1 LGGVGYGRRSRSRAG
16 KPPAVRLAAAWCGR
30 TETLIALE
38 KFGLSRLPIGVG
50 PPGAGEWFEMMRLRS
65 LPVWLMGA
73 VLTVVAGPAL
83 ADKPHPWQMNFQDAA
98 TPVAESLR
106 SLHDGLLIVITAI
119 TLFVTALL
127 AYVMVRFRESRNP
140 VPSKTAHNTTIEVL
154 WTVLPV
160 LILVGIA
167 IPSFRLLYLQDRVEN
182 PEMTIK
188 AIGRQWYW
196 SYEYPDHGNF
206 TFDAYMVKD
215 ADLKPGQMRLLETD
229 NQVVVPVD
237 TNVRLYTTAS
247 DVLHAWT
254 IPAFGIKIDAIT
266 GRLNESW
273 FRVTKPGTYY
283 GQCSE
288 LCGVGHAF
296 MPITV
301 KAVSKAEFEKWI
313 AEARGKFNKAD
324 GSPPDA
330 IKVDKADAAV
340 APATQQIR

>member
-1 LGGVGYGRRSRSRAG
+1 
-16 KPPAVRLAAAWCGR
+16 
-30 TETLIALE
+30 
-38 KFGLSRLPIGVG
+38 
-50 PPGAGEWFEMMRLRS
+50 MMRLRS
-65 LPVWLMGA
+65 LPLWLMGA
-73 VLTVVAGPAL
+73 VAALLAGPAL
-83 ADKPHPWQMNFQDAA
+83 ADKPVPWQMNFQAAA
-98 TPVAESLR
+98 TPVAEK
-106 SLHDGLLIVITAI
+106 LHELHNWLLVVITLI
-119 TLFVTALL
+119 TLFVMGLL
-127 AYVMVRFRESRNP
+127 LYVMVRFRESRNP
-140 VPSKTAHNTTIEVL
+140 VPSKTAHNTLIEVL
-154 WTVLPV
+154 WTVVPV

-167 IPSFRLLYLQDRVEN
+167 IPSFRLLYLQDRIEN
-182 PEMTIK
+182 ADMTIK

-206 TFDAYMVKD
+206 TFDSYMVKD
-215 ADLKPGQMRLLETD
+215 ADLKPDQMRLLEVD
-229 NQVVVPVD
+229 NAVVVPVD

-254 IPAFGIKIDAIT
+254 IPAFGIKIDAVT

-301 KAVSKAEFEKWI
+301 KAVSKAEFDQWI

-324 GSPPDA
+324 GSPPDP
-330 IKVDKADAAV
+330 IKVEKADAAGAV
-340 APATQQIR
+340 SAPARQ

>member
-1 LGGVGYGRRSRSRAG
+1 
-16 KPPAVRLAAAWCGR
+16 
-30 TETLIALE
+30 
-38 KFGLSRLPIGVG
+38 
-50 PPGAGEWFEMMRLRS
+50 MRLRS
-65 LPVWLMGA
+65 LPLWLMGA
-73 VLTVVAGPAL
+73 VAALLAGPAL
-83 ADKPHPWQMNFQDAA
+83 ADKPVPWQMNFQAAA
-98 TPVAESLR
+98 TPVAEK
-106 SLHDGLLIVITAI
+106 LHELHNWLLVVITLI
-119 TLFVTALL
+119 TLFVMGLL
-127 AYVMVRFRESRNP
+127 LYVMVRFRESRNP
-140 VPSKTAHNTTIEVL
+140 VPSKTAHNTLIEVL
-154 WTVLPV
+154 WTVVPV

-167 IPSFRLLYLQDRVEN
+167 IPSFRLLYLQDRIEN
-182 PEMTIK
+182 ADMTIK

-206 TFDAYMVKD
+206 TFDSYMVKD
-215 ADLKPGQMRLLETD
+215 ADLKPDQMRLLEVD
-229 NQVVVPVD
+229 NAVVVPVD

-254 IPAFGIKIDAIT
+254 IPAFGIKIDAVT

-301 KAVSKAEFEKWI
+301 KAVSKAEFDQWI

-330 IKVDKADAAV
+330 IKGEPGKVEKADAAT
-340 APATQQIR
+340 PAQRQIR

>member
-1 LGGVGYGRRSRSRAG
+1 
-16 KPPAVRLAAAWCGR
+16 
-30 TETLIALE
+30 
-38 KFGLSRLPIGVG
+38 
-50 PPGAGEWFEMMRLRS
+50 MMRLRS

-206 TFDAYMVKD
+206 TFDSYMVKD
-215 ADLKPGQMRLLETD
+215 ADLKPGQMRLLEVD

-254 IPAFGIKIDAIT
+254 IPAFGIKIDAVT

-301 KAVSKAEFEKWI
+301 RAISKAEFEQWI

-330 IKVDKADAAV
+330 IKPDTVKVEKADAAGAV
-340 APATQQIR
+340 SAPARQ

>member
-1 LGGVGYGRRSRSRAG
+1 
-16 KPPAVRLAAAWCGR
+16 
-30 TETLIALE
+30 
-38 KFGLSRLPIGVG
+38 
-50 PPGAGEWFEMMRLRS
+50 MMRLRS
-65 LPVWLMGA
+65 LPLWLMGA
-73 VLTVVAGPAL
+73 VAALLAGPAL
-83 ADKPHPWQMNFQDAA
+83 ADKPVPWQMNFQAAA
-98 TPVAESLR
+98 TPVAEK
-106 SLHDGLLIVITAI
+106 LHELHNWLLVVITLI
-119 TLFVTALL
+119 TLFVMGLL
-127 AYVMVRFRESRNP
+127 LYVMVRFRESRNP
-140 VPSKTAHNTTIEVL
+140 VPSKTAHNTLIEVL
-154 WTVLPV
+154 WTVVPV

-167 IPSFRLLYLQDRVEN
+167 IPSFRLLYLQDRIEN
-182 PEMTIK
+182 ADMTIK

-206 TFDAYMVKD
+206 TFDSYMVKD
-215 ADLKPGQMRLLETD
+215 ADLKPDQMRLLEVD
-229 NQVVVPVD
+229 NAVVVPVD

-254 IPAFGIKIDAIT
+254 IPAFGIKIDAVT

-301 KAVSKAEFEKWI
+301 KAVSKAEFDQWI

-324 GSPPDA
+324 GSPPDP
-330 IKVDKADAAV
+330 IRVEKADADA
-340 APATQQIR
+340 ATPAQRQIR

>member
-1 LGGVGYGRRSRSRAG
+1 
-16 KPPAVRLAAAWCGR
+16 
-30 TETLIALE
+30 
-38 KFGLSRLPIGVG
+38 
-50 PPGAGEWFEMMRLRS
+50 MMRLRS
-65 LPVWLMGA
+65 LPIWLMGVVA
-73 VLTVVAGPAL
+73 AAISVLGAGPAL

-106 SLHDGLLIVITAI
+106 SLHDGLLIVITVI
-119 TLFVTALL
+119 TLFVTGLL
-127 AYVMVRFRESRNP
+127 VYVMIRFRESRNP

-196 SYEYPDHGNF
+196 SYEYPDNGNF
-206 TFDAYMVKD
+206 TFDSYMVKD
-215 ADLKPGQMRLLETD
+215 ADLKPGQMRLLEVD
-229 NQVVVPVD
+229 NAVVVPVD

-254 IPAFGIKIDAIT
+254 IPAFGIKIDAVT

-301 KAVSKAEFEKWI
+301 KAVSKEEFARWV
-313 AEARGKFNKAD
+313 AEAQGKFSKAD
-324 GSPPDA
+324 GSPPAPVDA
-330 IKVDKADAAV
+330 APAAVEKADAA
-340 APATQQIR
+340 AQPARQLR

>member
-1 LGGVGYGRRSRSRAG
+1 
-16 KPPAVRLAAAWCGR
+16 
-30 TETLIALE
+30 
-38 KFGLSRLPIGVG
+38 
-50 PPGAGEWFEMMRLRS
+50 MMRLRS
-65 LPVWLMGA
+65 LPLWLMGA
-73 VLTVVAGPAL
+73 VAALLAGPAL
-83 ADKPHPWQMNFQDAA
+83 ADKPVPWQMNFQEAA
-98 TPVAESLR
+98 TPVAEK
-106 SLHDGLLIVITAI
+106 LHELHNWLLVVITVI
-119 TLFVTALL
+119 TLFVMGLL
-127 AYVMVRFRESRNP
+127 LYVMVRFRESRNP
-140 VPSKTAHNTTIEVL
+140 VPSKTAHHTMIEVL
-154 WTVLPV
+154 WTVVPV

-167 IPSFRLLYLQDRVEN
+167 IPSFRLLYLQDRIEN
-182 PEMTIK
+182 ADMTIK

-215 ADLKPGQMRLLETD
+215 ADLKPGQMRLLEVD
-229 NQVVVPVD
+229 NAVVVPVD

-254 IPAFGIKIDAIT
+254 IPAFGIKIDAVT

-301 KAVSKAEFEKWI
+301 RAVSKAEFDQWV
-313 AEARGKFNKAD
+313 AEARGKFSKAD
-324 GSPPDA
+324 GSPPDP
-330 IKVDKADAAV
+330 IKDDTGKVEKAEAA
-340 APATQQIR
+340 APAPRQIR

>member
-1 LGGVGYGRRSRSRAG
+1 
-16 KPPAVRLAAAWCGR
+16 
-30 TETLIALE
+30 
-38 KFGLSRLPIGVG
+38 
-50 PPGAGEWFEMMRLRS
+50 MMRLRS
-65 LPVWLMGA
+65 LPIWLMGA
-73 VLTVVAGPAL
+73 VAAAISVLVAGPAL

-106 SLHDGLLIVITAI
+106 SLHDGLLIVITVI
-119 TLFVTALL
+119 TLFVTGLL
-127 AYVMVRFRESRNP
+127 VYVMVRFRESRNP

-196 SYEYPDHGNF
+196 SYEYPDNGNF

-215 ADLKPGQMRLLETD
+215 ADLKPGQMRLLEVD
-229 NQVVVPVD
+229 NAVVVPVD

-254 IPAFGIKIDAIT
+254 IPAFGIKVDAVT

-301 KAVSKAEFEKWI
+301 TAVSKEEFTQWV
-313 AEARGKFNKAD
+313 AEAQGKFSKAD
-324 GSPPDA
+324 GTPPAPLDA
-330 IKVDKADAAV
+330 APAAVEKADAA
-340 APATQQIR
+340 AQPARQLR

>member
-1 LGGVGYGRRSRSRAG
+1 MQAR
-16 KPPAVRLAAAWCGR
+16 K
-30 TETLIALE
+30 
-38 KFGLSRLPIGVG
+38 LPG
-50 PPGAGEWFEMMRLRS
+50 
-65 LPVWLMGA
+65 
-73 VLTVVAGPAL
+73 
-83 ADKPHPWQMNFQDAA
+83 
-98 TPVAESLR
+98 TPFW
-106 SLHDGLLIVITAI
+106 
-119 TLFVTALL
+119 LFVTGLL
-127 AYVMVRFRESRNP
+127 VYVMVRFRESRNP

-196 SYEYPDHGNF
+196 SYEYPDNGNF

-215 ADLKPGQMRLLETD
+215 ADLKPGQMRLLEVD
-229 NQVVVPVD
+229 NAVVVPVD

-254 IPAFGIKIDAIT
+254 IPAFGIKVDAVT

-301 KAVSKAEFEKWI
+301 KAVSKEEFTQWV
-313 AEARGKFNKAD
+313 AEAQGKFSKAD
-324 GSPPDA
+324 GTPPAPLDA
-330 IKVDKADAAV
+330 APAAVEKADAA
-340 APATQQIR
+340 AQPARQLR

>member
-1 LGGVGYGRRSRSRAG
+1 
-16 KPPAVRLAAAWCGR
+16 
-30 TETLIALE
+30 
-38 KFGLSRLPIGVG
+38 
-50 PPGAGEWFEMMRLRS
+50 MMRLRS

-106 SLHDGLLIVITAI
+106 SLHDALLIVITAI
-119 TLFVTALL
+119 TLFVMALL

-254 IPAFGIKIDAIT
+254 IPAFGIKVDAVT

-301 KAVSKAEFEKWI
+301 KAVSKAEFEQWVTQ
-313 AEARGKFNKAD
+313 ARGKFNKAD
-324 GSPPDA
+324 GSPPDP
-330 IKVDKADAAV
+330 IKVEKADAAGAV
-340 APATQQIR
+340 SAPARQ